1 MVKPQKPL
9 PSSDVDTSGKELHFK
24 LEHSAGEVV
33 SYRDS
38 WRIFRIVSEIVEG
51 YQFLQGLHNEVTIM
65 GSARL
70 PSNNRYYRSARE
82 LGRLLAQGGFSVIT
96 GGGPG
101 IMEAGNRGA
110 HEGKGR
116 SIGLNI
122 QLPFEQRIN
131 PYVNDSIAF
140 YYFFTRKVML
150 TAPANAFF
158 FFPGGFGTFD
168 EFFEVVDYMETGL
181 MDRAPIILIGRS
193 FWQPLVTFLRE
204 QMAQGLGA
212 VSLEEIDRWHLV
224 ETAEEAYALVK
235 GLEDRPKA
243 CTIDSTSPFCQIGSE
258 WNIFRIMAELVNGFE
273 FLTTLHS
280 EVTVFGTQSS
290 QSSVFC
296 YDDEALKIGTLLGE
310 RHGTIMTGG
319 GPGLQELVSK
329 GAFEAGGTTVG
340 FPLRT
345 KISPPPNPYLKHSV
359 PFFFPFI
366 RKLILT
372 APAHGFVFLPGGFGT
387 MHHLFELLTLQ
398 QTNKMDK
405 TPTILYG
412 NDFWQP
418 LLKLIKKLAT
428 DFKTI
433 SLADQQLLL
442 LVDQPSDV
450 LRELEAVPPPSLK
463 RKR

>member
-1 MVKPQKPL
+1 MVKTKQAL
-9 PSSDVDTSGKELHFK
+9 PSSDVDPSGKELHFR
-24 LEHSAGEVV
+24 LEHAAGQTV

-51 YQFLQGLHNEVTIM
+51 YQFLQGLYKEVTIM

-70 PSNNRYYRSARE
+70 PSHSKYYRVARE
-82 LGRLLAQGGFSVIT
+82 LGSLLAKKGFSVIT

-110 HEGKGR
+110 HEVKGK

-168 EFFEVVDYMETGL
+168 EFFEVVDYMESGL
-181 MDRAPIILIGRS
+181 MDRTPIILVGHD
-193 FWQPLVTFLRE
+193 FWDPLVEFLRE
-204 QMAQGLGA
+204 QVAQGLKA
-212 VSLEEIDRWHLV
+212 VSLEEIDRWHIV
-224 ETAEEAYALVK
+224 ETAEEAFKVVK
-235 GLEDRPKA
+235 DLEDRSHA
-243 CTIDSTSPFCQIGSE
+243 CTIDSSSPFCQIGTE

-273 FLTTLHS
+273 FLTTLHK

-290 QSSVFC
+290 
-296 YDDEALKIGTLLGE
+296 ETAALSYCEDASEIGRLLGE
-310 RHGTIMTGG
+310 RHGTVITGG
-319 GPGLQELVSK
+319 GPGLQEHVSR
-329 GAFEAGGTTVG
+329 GAFEAGGVTVG

-345 KISPPPNPYLKHSV
+345 KTAPAPNPYLKQSL

-412 NDFWQP
+412 SAFWQP
-418 LLKLIKKLAT
+418 MLEMIKKLAT

-433 SLADQQLLL
+433 SLADQKLIR
-442 LVDQPSDV
+442 LVDRPADV
-450 LRELEAVPPPSLK
+450 LRELEIAEPEPK
-463 RKR
+463 R